1 MIVLSHVSKYNILF
15 EITIKIV
22 HYKSTIS
29 FFMSIKFCPENN
41 TGVKCDLISTQ
52 WLSLSNITPPIKL
65 QHFEHVRHTFSGG
78 VSV

>member
-52 WLSLSNITPPIKL
+52 
-65 QHFEHVRHTFSGG
+65 
-78 VSV
+78 